1 MSFSSSRLRA
11 KHFFDLHHPSAVSN
25 VKVNFFQSQD
35 VSNLVLRAL
44 QANIEQSI
52 IEICFLCFRQGI
64 SVPGIQKWSG
74 NSFTFHG
81 WVCLDPVEI
90 KERKNLSMDRK
101 IFHYRRNLYRQAN
114 SQYTILLHRTPMLNK
129 LIFAGDISKELKFSF
144 FHLYSFFT
152 TSGVGLEAF
161 FSSTGHLVVAVCNR
175 KEYTTVTV
183 PICQLCDQT
192 WVCSLS
198 LLFISLYR

>member
-1 MSFSSSRLRA
+1 MHNAMLCSTSGVFSKVVMLLESEAQNIDITWAESLIGILEAIGAHSVTSCELKQMIGLFTPLENGTQIPFAYRLLQALVRMSFSSSRLRA
-11 KHFFDLHHPSAVSN
+11 KHFFDLHHPSA
-25 VKVNFFQSQD
+25 
-35 VSNLVLRAL
+35 
-44 QANIEQSI
+44 
-52 IEICFLCFRQGI
+52 GI

-101 IFHYRRNLYRQAN
+101 IFHYRRNLY
-114 SQYTILLHRTPMLNK
+114 
-129 LIFAGDISKELKFSF
+129 
-144 FHLYSFFT
+144 SFFT

-183 PICQLCDQT
+183 PVCQLCDQT
-192 WVCSLS
+192 WVCSL
-198 LLFISLYR
+198 

>member
-11 KHFFDLHHPSAVSN
+11 KHFFDLHHPSAVSI
-25 VKVNFFQSQD
+25 VSFVRLTNFFQSQE
-35 VSNLVLRAL
+35 VSNLALRAL
-44 QANIEQSI
+44 LANIEQSI
-52 IEICFLCFRQGI
+52 IERCLCFRQGI

-101 IFHYRRNLYRQAN
+101 IFHYRRNLYRQVN
-114 SQYTILLHRTPMLNK
+114 SQWQGTPLLNK
-129 LIFAGDISKELKFSF
+129 LIFVTYQNSSNVLF

-183 PICQLCDQT
+183 PVCQLCDQT
-192 WVCSLS
+192 WVCSL
-198 LLFISLYR
+198 